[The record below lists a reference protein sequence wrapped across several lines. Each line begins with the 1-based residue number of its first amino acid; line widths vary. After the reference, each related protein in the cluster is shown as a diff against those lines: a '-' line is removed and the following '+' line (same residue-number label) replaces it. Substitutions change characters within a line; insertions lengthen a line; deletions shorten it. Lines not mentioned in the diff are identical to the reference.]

1 MSKNHEN
8 SSQQQTLDHFI
19 KILHSKEGFNY
30 KQNEVHPPSKDIYKI
45 PSNKKQIPIP
55 QKKITTKI
63 KSPLK
68 FNNREKSIFDGLL
81 GRKKLSIENTE
92 KIINKENKENKEK
105 YKLKKGKK
113 EIKKK
118 KIKNNNKGFNDD
130 YMNEYLEIDT
140 EEMRKKLEEEEM
152 RKTLEEEEMRKK

>member
-8 SSQQQTLDHFI
+8 SSRQKTLDSFL
-19 KILHSKEGFNY
+19 KMLNDSKQGFNY
-30 KQNEVHPPSKDIYKI
+30 EQNQVHPPSKDIYKI
-45 PSNKKQIPIP
+45 PSNKNQIPIS

-68 FNNREKSIFDGLL
+68 YNNREKSIFDGLL
-81 GRKKLSIENTE
+81 GRKKLSMENTE
-92 KIINKENKENKEK
+92 NIINKENKENS
-105 YKLKKGKK
+105 KLKKEKK
-113 EIKKK
+113 EVKKK

-130 YMNEYLEIDT
+130 YMNEYLEIDA

-152 RKTLEEEEMRKK
+152 RK